1 METTGILQHMMVYC
15 MATVLQYYIDGL
27 PQRSAGENFHFV
39 FSTAAA
45 AAAALSPTAA
55 TIATTAATNIPH
67 TSRKG
72 CLDTR
77 SLSSKQRQH
86 VSCNVAMLSFC
97 RSLAWAAALSRLA

>member
-1 METTGILQHMMVYC
+1 METTGILQHMMVCC

-27 PQRSAGENFHFV
+27 PRRSAVENFHFV

-67 TSRKG
+67 TSSKSSFAAWLGQQRYQDW
-72 CLDTR
+72 LR
-77 SLSSKQRQH
+77 STS
-86 VSCNVAMLSFC
+86 V
-97 RSLAWAAALSRLA
+97 